1 MFERASFHLDCL
13 FAQKGG
19 TKNHKK
25 RLLIWKGRRRSIRI
39 RRWPDARINVSEI
52 LQGIRREFSQKDV
65 GKGKRQNKKKTEIN
79 FDVSACAG
87 LCIQI

>member
-19 TKNHKK
+19 TKNHKIGYLSGK
-25 RLLIWKGRRRSIRI
+25 VVEGRYAFADGQMRASM
-39 RRWPDARINVSEI
+39 
-52 LQGIRREFSQKDV
+52 SQKFFRASGGYFSRRDI
-65 GKGKRQNKKKTEIN
+65 GKGKRQNKKTEIN

-87 LCIQI
+87 LCKKI

>member
-19 TKNHKK
+19 TKNHKN

-39 RRWPDARINVSEI
+39 RRWPDAAQRVKNSSGHQESIFSE
-52 LQGIRREFSQKDV
+52 GCRE
-65 GKGKRQNKKKTEIN
+65 GKEAEQKTEIN

>member
-1 MFERASFHLDCL
+1 MRRRVEPRI
-13 FAQKGG
+13 
-19 TKNHKK
+19 TKN

-65 GKGKRQNKKKTEIN
+65 GKGKRQNKKTEIN